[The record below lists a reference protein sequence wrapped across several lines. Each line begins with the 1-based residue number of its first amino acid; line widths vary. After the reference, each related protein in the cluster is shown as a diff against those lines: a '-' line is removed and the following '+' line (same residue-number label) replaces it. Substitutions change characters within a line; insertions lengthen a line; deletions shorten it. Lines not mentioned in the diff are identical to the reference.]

1 MSQIR
6 ILAKS
11 SKLKT
16 VVMKYQYVSLH
27 SLRNKHQNRCRCES
41 DVLRIMPTGG
51 IGKAPVETGQTL
63 SVQFRSD
70 PSEERGKIGGLGK
83 EILSLQQSSG
93 LKRTSG
99 NFWSQNHS
107 RKVLHL
113 VGTGLFLV
121 SRAHSVTG
129 PMGKWGFHTHSD
141 SFRAQQLEPSVKY
154 GPCAGDGSGSFSW
167 LPHHIF
173 HMWVISSGDLLS
185 GRHTSSDYN
194 LQALLRAKTVN

>member
-1 MSQIR
+1 
-6 ILAKS
+6 
-11 SKLKT
+11 
-16 VVMKYQYVSLH
+16 MKYQYVSLH

-113 VGTGLFLV
+113 VGTGLFQYPGHTQSLAPWESGASTHTV
-121 SRAHSVTG
+121 IASEHSSWSHQSNMV
-129 PMGKWGFHTHSD
+129 PAQEMGVVHFHGCHTT
-141 SFRAQQLEPSVKY
+141 
-154 GPCAGDGSGSFSW
+154 FSTCESY
-167 LPHHIF
+167 PQ
-173 HMWVISSGDLLS
+173 G
-185 GRHTSSDYN
+185 TC
-194 LQALLRAKTVN
+194 